1 MIDHNFSSIR
11 EDLKKI
17 LKNRK
22 VKYEQLAS
30 KMGVSESGI
39 KKMLNSEDLSF
50 NKISRILSTAGIGV
64 SEFFKLLEETTPPEK
79 SLSPKQ
85 EDYFVKNPSAYHFF
99 HQLLELNL
107 DWKKLKSRHG
117 LTQKSVDSYLL
128 ALDKIGVIELH
139 QGHAVK
145 SQFAGNCRLSFGM
158 KLVKMVVDD
167 RHRSLL
173 SFAHIP
179 NEKFRGRKHLANG
192 VLSLK
197 PSTAAEFNQAFRGL
211 VSEYMK
217 RSEREAVFEP
227 ENQREDIGFLVIVT
241 PTEGMPYQNIP
252 NIS

>member
-1 MIDHNFSSIR
+1 MTNHNFSSIR

-22 VKYEQLAS
+22 VKYEQLAFE
-30 KMGVSESGI
+30 MGVSESGI

-64 SEFFKLLEETTPPEK
+64 TEFFKLLEEAAPLEK
-79 SLSPKQ
+79 SLTPKQ
-85 EDYFVKNPSAYHFF
+85 EDYFAKNVNAYHFF

-139 QGHAVK
+139 QGNTIK
-145 SQFAGNCRLSFGM
+145 SEFVGNYRLSFGM
-158 KLVKMVVDD
+158 KLMKMVADD

-197 PSTAAEFNQAFRGL
+197 PSTAAEFNHAFRDL
-211 VSEYMK
+211 ISEYMK
-217 RSEREAVFEP
+217 RSEREAAIEP
-227 ENQREDIGFLVIVT
+227 ENQREDVGFLVVVT
-241 PTEGMPYQNIP
+241 PTEGMPQKSLP
-252 NIS
+252 NI